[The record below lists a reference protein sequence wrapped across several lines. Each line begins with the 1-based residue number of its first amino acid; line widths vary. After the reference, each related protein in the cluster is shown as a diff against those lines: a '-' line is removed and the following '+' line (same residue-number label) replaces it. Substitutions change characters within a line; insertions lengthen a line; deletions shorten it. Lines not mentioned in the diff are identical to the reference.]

1 MAARRGQQPAFWL
14 SVAGISVLAPVALNL
29 AADRLGHLPG
39 LGGLKTLNDYTT
51 RRNG

>member
-1 MAARRGQQPAFWL
+1 MSRPGQQPAFWL
-14 SVAGISVLAPVALNL
+14 AVGGVSLISPLLLNL

-39 LGGLKTLNDYTT
+39 LGGLVTVNDYLT